1 MTMDI
6 QFETFLRKDIFPH
19 DQGAVDLIM
28 NIYQDDPKEQR
39 YIYGVMESYRQGLI
53 SHYESWKYLM
63 QNIVLKY
70 KRQYECMG
78 KYLDEEYQDKMK
90 GGK

>member
-1 MTMDI
+1 MKMYI

-19 DQGAVDLIM
+19 DTSAVDLIM
-28 NIYQDDPKEQR
+28 DIYEDDQKAQQ

-53 SHYESWKYLM
+53 SHYEAWKYLM

-78 KYLDEEYQDKMK
+78 KYLDEEYQSKMK
-90 GGK
+90 GEK